1 MKEWIKA
8 EPVKMQQPDA
18 AWSDELTTFHEESA
32 GGRHPI
38 DVASRRRAVRELV
51 ELANGHARPVVLEA
65 GSSSG
70 FLLRDMR
77 AALPNALVVGSDFT
91 ARTLARVAE
100 NLPGTPLV
108 RLDLTRCPL
117 ADESIDGVVLLNVLE
132 HIADDGAAVQQVFR
146 ILRPG
151 GVLVLEVPAG
161 PELFDVYDRML
172 MHHRRYKLR
181 ELRHLVKSAGFQL
194 RAASHLGVLVYPGF
208 YIVKRW
214 NKRYLQRSESTQR
227 MIVARD
233 IRSTRG
239 ALGGPA
245 LRILFGLEA
254 IVGRLID
261 WPFGIRCVLTAYK
274 PT

>member
-1 MKEWIKA
+1 MA
-8 EPVKMQQPDA
+8 RPDA

-38 DVASRRRAVRELV
+38 DVASRARAVRELLD
-51 ELANGHARPVVLEA
+51 LANGQSRPVVLEA

-70 FLLRDMR
+70 FLLREMH
-77 AALPNALVVGSDFT
+77 AALPNALIVGSDFT
-91 ARTLARVAE
+91 GRTLARVAE

-108 RLDLTRCPL
+108 QLDLTRCPL
-117 ADESIDGVVLLNVLE
+117 ADGSIDGVVLLNVLE
-132 HIADDGAAVQQVFR
+132 HIADDAAAVRQIFR

-172 MHHRRYKLR
+172 MHHRRYRLP
-181 ELRHLVKSAGFQL
+181 ELRQLVKSAGFEL
-194 RAASHLGVLVYPGF
+194 RSTSHLGVLVYPGF

-214 NKRYLQRSESTQR
+214 NKRYLQRSESAQR
-227 MIVARD
+227 TIVERD

-239 ALGGPA
+239 TLGGPA

-254 IVGRLID
+254 ILGRRID